1 MSSVRLYSERYV
13 DELTD
18 EILPRL
24 NGHIELLRTTLGH
37 ARDKL
42 ELYRDHSDGQYH
54 GGIEHTSL
62 IRMIKETLSVTEPE
76 EFATGSEVTRKP
88 PPSVSEEHTPDTCPE
103 CHGTRKTVISKVI
116 GVEDCP
122 ECNG

>member
-24 NGHIELLRTTLGH
+24 NGHIELLRLTLTH

-42 ELYRDHSDGQYH
+42 EIYRDHSDGAYH
-54 GGIEHTSL
+54 GGIEHTRL
-62 IRMIKETLSVTEPE
+62 ISNIRETLAITEPE
-76 EFATGSEVTRKP
+76 
-88 PPSVSEEHTPDTCPE
+88 EEHTPDTCPE